1 MDKAIV
7 FGASEGSERLY
18 SLIKERYEIVAF
30 TDNDKNKNGGYIND
44 LPIIPPN
51 EIVSKQWDKI
61 VIASITGMYI
71 IQQQLIDMG
80 IEKSNIDI
88 SYMELQVKAREQFLS
103 DFAQIVYKNE
113 IKGAVAEAGVFQGEF
128 AKVINEK
135 FADRKLYLF
144 DTFEGFDSR
153 DITYEQNNDF
163 SNEKTGHLNMTSK
176 DMVLGKMKHV
186 QNCIIKEGYF
196 PETAEGINDT
206 FCFVNLDMDLYKP
219 TLEGLKFF
227 WSRMEKGGV
236 ILVHDYF
243 SEAYKGVGRAVS
255 EFIKEENVYLFPI
268 GDSISVGIIKV

>member
-268 GDSISVGIIKV
+268 GDSISVGTLS